1 MRIKNI
7 YLNISST
14 LWNKEARYSTIG
26 VERMNKSV
34 VDPLNF
40 YQIYEIYCAYAK
52 KKPFTYVVSKK
63 YFENAIRE
71 LVSST
76 YVVGDTISEMYW
88 QS

>member
-1 MRIKNI
+1 MPE
-7 YLNISST
+7 YL
-14 LWNKEARYSTIG
+14 
-26 VERMNKSV
+26 SV
-34 VDPLNF
+34 GF
-40 YQIYEIYCAYAK
+40 YRTSLPNGAGESLTVLINGKVADLKQYRVNQGSHHDGDVSWGKLK
-52 KKPFTYVVSKK
+52 KISKK